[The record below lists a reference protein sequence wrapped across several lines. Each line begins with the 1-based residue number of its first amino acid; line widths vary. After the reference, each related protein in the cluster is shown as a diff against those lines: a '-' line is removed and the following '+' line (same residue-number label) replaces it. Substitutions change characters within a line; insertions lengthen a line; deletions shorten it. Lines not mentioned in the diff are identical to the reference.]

1 MLPDEFDSPESDGAP
16 ERIRGPG
23 PKRELSKLQ
32 LDTEKRLSEGKFL
45 YDPRQIEARR
55 SRTRKSATAEAEAVA
70 GTHLPMLTI
79 FNMIVDMRMD
89 FDMFM

>member
-1 MLPDEFDSPESDGAP
+1 MLPDEFDSPESEGAP

-55 SRTRKSATAEAEAVA
+55 SRGRKSAATLDAEAQA
-70 GTHLPMLTI
+70 GISLPSA
-79 FNMIVDMRMD
+79 R
-89 FDMFM
+89 